1 VDPNGK
7 FGSLFGRFLHGSN
20 PLPLPIFRDDRPNAS
35 RAAELAISN
44 TNKTP
49 FDILGKADKK
59 WKREHGDKL
68 FGSSFLA
75 PTPSVWA
82 NQWFGLICQTNLSN
96 HIRASL
102 TKIKYNNLRST
113 SNTIS
118 PATSSNDND
127 HQADYNGWKFYDSP
141 LDGEPA
147 LNDESHGHDTASL
160 EIIDGSLSQT
170 T

>member
-1 VDPNGK
+1 M
-7 FGSLFGRFLHGSN
+7 LH
-20 PLPLPIFRDDRPNAS
+20 LAS
-35 RAAELAISN
+35 RAAELAISIS
-44 TNKTP
+44 NKTP
-49 FDILGKADKK
+49 FDILGKTDKN

-68 FGSSFLA
+68 FGGSFLA

-82 NQWFGLICQTNLSN
+82 NQRFGLICQTHLSN

-102 TKIKYNNLRST
+102 TKIKYKYNNLRST
-113 SNTIS
+113 TNTIS
-118 PATSSNDND
+118 SDDDD
-127 HQADYNGWKFYDSP
+127 HQADYDGWKFYDGP

-170 T
+170 SHFTRGVT